1 MLLQLRVL
9 LGAQQWSTLFSG
21 VLRGYAEV
29 AGVGGWWCVGGVY
42 GGALLLAVSMCF
54 FDIHKA
60 LVRQRRE
67 TDNVE
72 TGRRKVRV
80 LWVGG
85 SLPDGC
91 FNIKHETARC

>member
-1 MLLQLRVL
+1 MCMVG
-9 LGAQQWSTLFSG
+9 LGINS
-21 VLRGYAEV
+21 
-29 AGVGGWWCVGGVY
+29 
-42 GGALLLAVSMCF
+42 LLLAVSMCF

-91 FNIKHETARC
+91 FNIKHETARCLRKPGKPVGGGGDMPTRVLKLD

>member
-1 MLLQLRVL
+1 MCMVG
-9 LGAQQWSTLFSG
+9 LGINS
-21 VLRGYAEV
+21 
-29 AGVGGWWCVGGVY
+29 
-42 GGALLLAVSMCF
+42 LLLAVSMCF

-91 FNIKHETARC
+91 FNIKHETARCLPTRDAQFTFFRGPEAHVNPHLVYGLRR

>member
-42 GGALLLAVSMCF
+42 GGVRYKLFVACCF
-54 FDIHKA
+54 D
-60 LVRQRRE
+60 
-67 TDNVE
+67 
-72 TGRRKVRV
+72 V
-80 LWVGG
+80 L
-85 SLPDGC
+85 
-91 FNIKHETARC
+91 F